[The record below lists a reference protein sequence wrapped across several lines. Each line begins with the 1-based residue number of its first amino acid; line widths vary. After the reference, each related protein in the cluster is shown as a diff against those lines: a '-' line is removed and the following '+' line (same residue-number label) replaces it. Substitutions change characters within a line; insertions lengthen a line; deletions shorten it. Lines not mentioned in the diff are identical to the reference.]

1 MNSHPPRPRRHG
13 RSLVIESYVA
23 SVPRFKASVSSLAVA
38 CTTGMTE

>member
-1 MNSHPPRPRRHG
+1 MNGHPPRPRRHG
-13 RSLVIESYVA
+13 SSPVIKSYVV